1 MSYTKFPLSAKILQR
16 IIKDNI
22 KTRSATFIKHISNYI
37 QLQYKCHIHSHEKS
51 YASKKLYKCNIIF
64 VWRNVRLQP
73 CIFRKMKHNVN
84 KIICVLWLLNVT
96 RIKNLSRM
104 RKRLMM
110 FCLKGYYY
118 GWHTKGRV
126 EKGK

>member
-1 MSYTKFPLSAKILQR
+1 MKKVVLPRNSTNVILYSFEEMCDL
-16 IIKDNI
+16 K
-22 KTRSATFIKHISNYI
+22 
-37 QLQYKCHIHSHEKS
+37 
-51 YASKKLYKCNIIF
+51 
-64 VWRNVRLQP
+64 P

-104 RKRLMM
+104 RKILMM

-118 GWHTKGRV
+118 G
-126 EKGK
+126 